1 MTQLAG
7 TRQAWTRD
15 EVEAKLVA
23 TFALMPCCPV
33 YGRDGRLRAAA
44 TGEANDLT
52 AVLGWAGMLDEDRD
66 ARKVLWAWARCRATR
81 DSFGELC
88 REMGW
93 PRATAEAA
101 RRRGA
106 DAIAARLNQGC
117 DLFDRAN
124 DRVKST

>member
-1 MTQLAG
+1 MQHV
-7 TRQAWTRD
+7 WTRGD
-15 EVEAKLVA
+15 VEARLVA
-23 TFALMPCCPV
+23 AFADMPACPV
-33 YGRDGRLRAAA
+33 YGHAGRLRSAA
-44 TGEANDLT
+44 TDDGNDLT
-52 AVLGWAGMLDEDRD
+52 DVLAWAAILNEDRD